1 MPPRRSL
8 RGANSVATTP
18 AKRSAPSTPG
28 TNDSRSAR
36 KTSSPKKSKYFHTE
50 ESMAKDDDADVTS
63 EPEEIDASS
72 SDGEASGYEDED
84 ASASEL
90 SEEVEEEE
98 DAEEYDSEES
108 ERPRK
113 KQKRAPN
120 SAAKL
125 TGNAQ
130 SGKPVKGQELWRP
143 DVKTGLGPGTQV
155 IIDKPKARLPGKVP
169 YKDETIHPHT
179 MLFLQELAEN
189 NDREWLK
196 MHDPNYRQALND
208 SNSFFEALQ
217 TKIVEVDET
226 IPELPLKDVIF
237 RIYRDV
243 RFSKDQTP
251 YKTHFSVAWSRT
263 GRKGPFAAYYCQIK
277 PDGGTFIGGGLWA
290 PEACAIAA
298 LRQDIDKK
306 SMNLKNV
313 LLGETL
319 RKEFFG
325 GIKKDEKLVVK
336 AFTDHNKANALKSK
350 PRDYPGDHKDIQLLR
365 LRNFTIGRKLKDE
378 EVVGDGGIDR
388 IAEVIAALVPFVTYL
403 NSIVMPDA
411 PLQYSSDSD
420 DDDDNDDPD
429 NPDGEEAEADAS
441 EEEEEEEHEE

>member
-1 MPPRRSL
+1 
-8 RGANSVATTP
+8 
-18 AKRSAPSTPG
+18 
-28 TNDSRSAR
+28 
-36 KTSSPKKSKYFHTE
+36 
-50 ESMAKDDDADVTS
+50 MAKDDNADVTS
-63 EPEEIDASS
+63 EPDEADPSS
-72 SDGEASGYEDED
+72 SSGEASGYEDED

-90 SEEVEEEE
+90 SDEEQLEEEE

-108 ERPRK
+108 ARPRK
-113 KQKRAPN
+113 KQKRAPVSGARIN
-120 SAAKL
+120 G
-125 TGNAQ
+125 TAQ
-130 SGKPVKGQELWRP
+130 PTKTVKGQELWRP

-155 IIDKPKARLPGKVP
+155 IIDKPKARLAGKVP
-169 YKDETIHPHT
+169 YKDDTIHPHT
-179 MLFLQELAEN
+179 MLFLQELAAN

-217 TKIVEVDET
+217 TKIVELDET

-290 PEACAIAA
+290 PEANAIAA

-306 SMNLKNV
+306 PMNLKNV
-313 LLGETL
+313 LLGEII

-325 GIKKDEKLVVK
+325 GIKKNEKLAVK
-336 AFTDHNKANALKSK
+336 AFADHNKANALKSK

-403 NSIVMPDA
+403 NSIVMPDT
-411 PLQYSSDSD
+411 PLQYSDSD
-420 DDDDNDDPD
+420 DDDNDNSDDQ
-429 NPDGEEAEADAS
+429 DGEEAEAEAS
-441 EEEEEEEHEE
+441 GVVEEEENEE

>member
-1 MPPRRSL
+1 
-8 RGANSVATTP
+8 
-18 AKRSAPSTPG
+18 
-28 TNDSRSAR
+28 
-36 KTSSPKKSKYFHTE
+36 
-50 ESMAKDDDADVTS
+50 MAKDDDVTS
-63 EPEEIDASS
+63 EPDEADPSS

-84 ASASEL
+84 ASVSEL
-90 SEEVEEEE
+90 SDEEQVEEEE
-98 DAEEYDSEES
+98 DAEEYDSEED

-120 SAAKL
+120 PAAKS
-125 TGNAQ
+125 N
-130 SGKPVKGQELWRP
+130 GKTQLAKAVKGKELWRP

-169 YKDETIHPHT
+169 YKDDTIHPHT

-217 TKIVEVDET
+217 VKIFELDET

-277 PDGGTFIGGGLWA
+277 PGGGTFIGGGLWA
-290 PEACAIAA
+290 PEASAVAA

-306 SMNLKNV
+306 PNNLKNV
-313 LLGETL
+313 LLGDTI

-325 GIKKDEKLVVK
+325 GIKKDEKLAVK
-336 AFTDHNKANALKSK
+336 AFTEHNKANALKSK

-378 EVVGDGGIDR
+378 EVIGDGGIDR

-403 NSIVMPDA
+403 NSIVMPDS
-411 PLQYSSDSD
+411 PLQYSDDADDSEEE
-420 DDDDNDDPD
+420 DNE
-429 NPDGEEAEADAS
+429 DGGEAEA
-441 EEEEEEEHEE
+441 EEEDDEE

>member
-1 MPPRRSL
+1 
-8 RGANSVATTP
+8 
-18 AKRSAPSTPG
+18 
-28 TNDSRSAR
+28 
-36 KTSSPKKSKYFHTE
+36 
-50 ESMAKDDDADVTS
+50 MAKDDNADVTS
-63 EPEEIDASS
+63 EPDEADPSS
-72 SDGEASGYEDED
+72 SSGEASGYEDED

-90 SEEVEEEE
+90 SDEEQLEEEE

-108 ERPRK
+108 ARPRK
-113 KQKRAPN
+113 KQKRAPVSGARIN
-120 SAAKL
+120 G
-125 TGNAQ
+125 TAQ
-130 SGKPVKGQELWRP
+130 PTKTVKGQELWRP

-155 IIDKPKARLPGKVP
+155 IIDKPKARLAGKVP
-169 YKDETIHPHT
+169 YKDDTIHPHT
-179 MLFLQELAEN
+179 MLFLQELAAN

-217 TKIVEVDET
+217 TKIVELDET

-290 PEACAIAA
+290 PEANAIAA

-306 SMNLKNV
+306 PMNLKNV
-313 LLGETL
+313 LLGEII

-325 GIKKDEKLVVK
+325 GIKKNEKLAVK
-336 AFTDHNKANALKSK
+336 AFADHNKANALKSK

-388 IAEVIAALVPFVTYL
+388 IAKVIAALVPLVTYL
-403 NSIVMPDA
+403 NSIVMPDT
-411 PLQYSSDSD
+411 PLQYGDSD
-420 DDDDNDDPD
+420 DDDNENADDQ
-429 NPDGEEAEADAS
+429 DGEEAEPEAS
-441 EEEEEEEHEE
+441 AVVEEEENEE

>member
-1 MPPRRSL
+1 
-8 RGANSVATTP
+8 
-18 AKRSAPSTPG
+18 
-28 TNDSRSAR
+28 
-36 KTSSPKKSKYFHTE
+36 
-50 ESMAKDDDADVTS
+50 MAKDDDADVTS
-63 EPEEIDASS
+63 EPDEVDPSS

-90 SEEVEEEE
+90 SDEEQLEEEE

-108 ERPRK
+108 ARPRK
-113 KQKRAPN
+113 KQKRAPVSGARIN
-120 SAAKL
+120 G
-125 TGNAQ
+125 TAQ
-130 SGKPVKGQELWRP
+130 PTKTVKGQELWRP

-155 IIDKPKARLPGKVP
+155 IIDKPRARLAGKVP
-169 YKDETIHPHT
+169 YKDDTIHPHT
-179 MLFLQELAEN
+179 MLFLQELAAN

-217 TKIVEVDET
+217 TKIVELDET

-290 PEACAIAA
+290 PEASAIAA

-306 SMNLKNV
+306 PMNLKNV
-313 LLGETL
+313 LLGETI

-325 GIKKDEKLVVK
+325 GIKKDEKLAVK
-336 AFTDHNKANALKSK
+336 AFADHNKANALKSK
-350 PRDYPGDHKDIQLLR
+350 PRDYPGDHRDIQLMR

-403 NSIVMPDA
+403 NSIVMPDT
-411 PLQYSSDSD
+411 PLQYSDSD
-420 DDDDNDDPD
+420 DDDNDNSDDQ
-429 NPDGEEAEADAS
+429 DGEEAEAEAS
-441 EEEEEEEHEE
+441 GVVEEEENEE